1 MPDRLAP
8 NEVYAGDIGL
18 QHLGKMVSADG
29 VTGVLREF
37 GHVDSVATQLLI
49 GHEIVTLAS
58 GRPVAVAPD

>member
-1 MPDRLAP
+1 VPDRLAP

-18 QHLGKMVSADG
+18 EHLGKMVSAEG

-37 GHVDSVATQLLI
+37 GHVDDTFTQLLI
-49 GHEIVTLAS
+49 GHEIVTLGA

>member
-1 MPDRLAP
+1 VPDRLP
-8 NEVYAGDIGL
+8 PGHVYAGDIGL
-18 QHLGKMVSADG
+18 EHLGKMVSAEG

-37 GHVDSVATQLLI
+37 GHVDSEATQLLI